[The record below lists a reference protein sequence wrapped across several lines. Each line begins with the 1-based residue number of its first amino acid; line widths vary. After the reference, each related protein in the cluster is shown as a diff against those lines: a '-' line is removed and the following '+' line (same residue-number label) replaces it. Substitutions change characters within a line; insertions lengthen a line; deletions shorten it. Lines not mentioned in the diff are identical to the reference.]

1 MPDQDFLESKAW
13 WEEKTKPKALSPALG
28 IFKFF
33 ADHDKNR
40 LSAYNAYS
48 RIYLNRDIDDSDYL
62 ASYTAAWNTE
72 DNSYSR
78 VPINLAK
85 IFIDAAHARITKQNP
100 RPVFVSKGGNFSLQ
114 KKAQNMQKWVE
125 YADHFT
131 DARTIKKA
139 ASLNAQI
146 YGNGFVKTCPHPVVD
161 EVMTT
166 NIHPADIFV
175 DPMEASANATPTHIY
190 QRAYVSRS
198 RLMKLFAKHKDKIR
212 RAARITDQ
220 DTYQWRRQDQ
230 KALGTVVEVIEG
242 WRLPSYHGAG
252 DGKHIIF
259 VSNQVLVLDEWEH
272 DCFPISNTKW
282 KDDPTLGFWGISQTE
297 ELLGV
302 HFDFNHTITNIETC
316 IDAMPT
322 PFILVPES
330 GNISEGELGNV
341 NAIVINYADKAPTFE
356 LPPSVPADVTN
367 YAQSIWDKGLQ
378 ISRLVALGMP
388 RETPKGFET
397 GQAVRDYND
406 IQSTELAPQYE
417 AFERFNVQCYE
428 ADVRAG
434 RDIYARNPNWKVVLR
449 KDKYTIEEIDWSQ
462 LDDDPRRDSFV
473 IQVFPASMLSQTP
486 AGRKSDVLDYFNAG
500 WLDVGEA
507 MSLLDFPDMDEF
519 RNLKD
524 APRKNIA
531 RILEEMLDDDEYTP
545 PEPTLDLRLAMK
557 MTQMYI
563 NKAQAMGVPEERVS
577 NLRQFM
583 RQVHTLLQKSEEAT
597 RIQASGMGP
606 TLAGGP
612 PATSPDGSQ
621 PTAIQGPVQ

>member
-28 IFKFF
+28 LFKFF
-33 ADHDKNR
+33 ADHDTNR

-85 IFIDAAHARITKQNP
+85 IFIDAAHARVTKQNP
-100 RPVFVSKGGNFSLQ
+100 RPVFVSKGGNWSLK
-114 KKAQNMQKWVE
+114 KKAKNMQKWVE

-131 DARTIKKA
+131 SARQVKKA
-139 ASLNAQI
+139 AHLNSQI
-146 YGNGFVKTCPHPVVD
+146 YGNGFVKTAPHPVVD
-161 EVMTT
+161 EVCTT
-166 NIHPADIFV
+166 NVHPADIYI
-175 DPMEASANATPTHIY
+175 DPMEASADAEPTHLY

-198 RLMKLFAKHKDKIR
+198 RLMKLFPKHKDKIR

-220 DTYQWRRQDQ
+220 DAYQWRRQDQ
-230 KALGTVVEVIEG
+230 KSLGTVVEVVEG
-242 WRLPSYHGAG
+242 WRLPSYHGAD

-259 VSNQVLVLDEWEH
+259 VSNQVLILDDWEH
-272 DCFPISNTKW
+272 DSFPITNIKW

-302 HFDFNHTITNIETC
+302 HFDFNHTITNIESC

-330 GNISEGELGNV
+330 GNVSVGELGDV
-341 NAIVINYADKAPTFE
+341 NAIVIHYADKAPTFE
-356 LPPSVPADVTN
+356 LPPSVPADVVT

-388 RETPKGFET
+388 ETTGNGLET
-397 GQAVRDYND
+397 GQAVRDFND

-417 AFERFNVQCYE
+417 EFENFNVRCYE
-428 ADVRAG
+428 ADIRAG
-434 RDIYARNPNWKVVLR
+434 RDIYARNPEWKVVLR
-449 KDKYTIEEIDWSQ
+449 KDKYTIEEIDWSEM
-462 LDDDPRRDSFV
+462 DDDPRRDSFV

-507 MSLLDFPDMDEF
+507 MSLLDFPDMDQF

-524 APRKNIA
+524 AARQNIE
-531 RILEEMLDDDEYTP
+531 RILEEMLDDDLYTP
-545 PEPTLDLRLAMK
+545 PEPTMDLRLAMK

-563 NKAQAMGVPEERVS
+563 NRAQAMGVPEERVS

-597 RIQASGMGP
+597 RTQAMGMGP
-606 TLAGGP
+606 SLAGGP

-621 PTAIQGPVQ
+621 PTAI